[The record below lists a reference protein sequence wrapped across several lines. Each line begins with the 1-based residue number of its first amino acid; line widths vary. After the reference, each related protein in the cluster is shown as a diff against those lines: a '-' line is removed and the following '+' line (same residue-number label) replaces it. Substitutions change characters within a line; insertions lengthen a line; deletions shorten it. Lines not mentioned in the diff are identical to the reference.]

1 MSGGGPPHQPHNRHV
16 PPTWNPLQV
25 PSFFPRQPQ
34 LAHMQVDPSILHQ
47 SSWHTP
53 TTEAMKLMPHSHVL
67 SEMLK
72 NDALFPRDC
81 VDLSLTRNG
90 NQNGELSTTP
100 ISLSVRD
107 TNKINSLSSSGLDM
121 QAMELKCMSH
131 GLKST
136 GNSGNMRST
145 SMSPGLKSVSPGL
158 KNSSPSIKAISPG
171 RKSVSPG
178 PKSASPSLN
187 PNITGLPAS
196 VPATVSI
203 SDIGKN
209 QKRSNVRVDSILE
222 RLNPTTE
229 KVMPYQESKHDQSST
244 TMACVA
250 EKLHVD
256 RQSLQ
261 GQSVIVQAAGSYDEN
276 SNSSGTNLPTA
287 TNPKEDDSG
296 SMNSNEDS
304 LDSTKSRRKRKPSK
318 TIRVNKEEDIKPDID
333 KIALEVIPTEQQNHQ
348 ERQVKSVPVMPPCD
362 PAAIA
367 TILEDNKIPER
378 RRSSDDL
385 DSILP
390 AKTRR
395 KTSSESETI
404 DDIAA
409 MVQEGLKE
417 KEKKNDL
424 STEIKK
430 EDRDSHIEI
439 PSVVTEKNST
449 ERDRPEK
456 LHAPEV
462 SCESIQEKD
471 DTVKE
476 AVASAVHIEE
486 NDSLHK
492 EQSSTLPAEI
502 KELKEEIDTEIPPKN
517 EVFNEQSAP
526 KIEEMVNDLSE
537 QLHKPV
543 TVSVIKS
550 KENLEDSLCSPDE
563 IKHES
568 SSTDLTSSLNQPE
581 TLQESVEKKPT
592 NTSFVDVE
600 NKLEEMFAGIVENH
614 TDVSLPTTI
623 LEPPKEDTTLDLND
637 DSLLKLDDSVTSTS
651 QDIIPNQNVSTIED
665 LKVPALE
672 IKKDEKKSCIKKAE
686 KTRTIS
692 GGDFEEDGAPSP
704 KRKRFTKTKGSA
716 SSGKKI
722 SRSPAIPA
730 SKAAKK
736 STAVISNRTPVKTPT
751 SDIKDVYAYDS
762 GSNTSSSRSRGP
774 FVQIRGH
781 RDSPLSVSVVN
792 TPLTGDEDGDRKPSK
807 TKKYHDDSEYR
818 HKVRSKG
825 LHCSTLSTKYDAERK
840 DTTWIC
846 AFCKRGPHSSEFTG
860 PSIVSAVPAPGDLF
874 GPYFITTQCPE
885 FERRLDDP
893 YDRQFKSRK
902 ISKALDET
910 ANIGK
915 SASKKAKRKSESLA
929 DQLDSCLGITQTTA
943 DTYEVWAHEDC
954 LVWSAGVYL
963 IGPKIAGL
971 EEAVWTCSNVSCAV
985 CGYKGANVPCLRRG
999 CLNSTHLCCAR
1010 GTHWQLDDATFKAYC
1025 PTHAR

>member
-81 VDLSLTRNG
+81 VDLSLTRNVQMFLG

-430 EDRDSHIEI
+430 EDR
-439 PSVVTEKNST
+439 
-449 ERDRPEK
+449 
-456 LHAPEV
+456 
-462 SCESIQEKD
+462 
-471 DTVKE
+471 
-476 AVASAVHIEE
+476 
-486 NDSLHK
+486 
-492 EQSSTLPAEI
+492 
-502 KELKEEIDTEIPPKN
+502 
-517 EVFNEQSAP
+517 
-526 KIEEMVNDLSE
+526 VNDLSE

-1025 PTHAR
+1025 PTHGR

>member
-430 EDRDSHIEI
+430 EDR
-439 PSVVTEKNST
+439 
-449 ERDRPEK
+449 
-456 LHAPEV
+456 
-462 SCESIQEKD
+462 
-471 DTVKE
+471 
-476 AVASAVHIEE
+476 
-486 NDSLHK
+486 
-492 EQSSTLPAEI
+492 
-502 KELKEEIDTEIPPKN
+502 
-517 EVFNEQSAP
+517 
-526 KIEEMVNDLSE
+526 VNDLSE